1 MATLPVTELPVKQVL
16 PKKLVPM
23 VKLVVIINTLHLTVV
38 LLLPMTHNMR
48 YWYSLMN
55 QQETVTTAVLLQV
68 LYLLKLWR
76 KFFHI

>member
-1 MATLPVTELPVKQVL
+1 MLLVTELLVKQVL
-16 PKKLVPM
+16 QKKLVLTA
-23 VKLVVIINTLHLTVV
+23 KLVVIINTLHLTVA

-55 QQETVTTAVLLQV
+55 QQEIVITVVLLQV
-68 LYLLKLWR
+68 LYLLKLWK